1 MRSSP
6 RRPVEWR
13 VISSVRSS
21 VRLVVI
27 EPAAVDCPVVQE
39 SFVDGGELAA
49 RLFDEH
55 ADRLVGLACL
65 LLRDR
70 ADAEDVVQEAF
81 LRLQRH
87 SSTIQSAAR
96 EAAYLRSIVL
106 NLARS
111 RLRRRRLAMWKRP
124 PPLVAGAGTEEVV
137 ELRDEQRRIVDA
149 LRRLPARQR
158 ECLVLRY
165 YGDLPDSEIAETLGL
180 SVTSVRTHMQRGKAS
195 LGRGMGS

>member
-1 MRSSP
+1 
-6 RRPVEWR
+6 
-13 VISSVRSS
+13 
-21 VRLVVI
+21 
-27 EPAAVDCPVVQE
+27 
-39 SFVDGGELAA
+39 VDGGDLAA

-81 LRLQRH
+81 LRLQGHAR
-87 SSTIQSAAR
+87 SIDGAGR

-111 RLRRRRLAMWKRP
+111 RLRRRRLAAWKRP
-124 PPLVAGAGTEEVV
+124 PPVVAGAGPDEVV
-137 ELRDEQRRIVDA
+137 ELRDEQRRIVEA

-165 YGDLPDSEIAETLGL
+165 FGELSDGEIAETLGV
-180 SVTSVRTHMQRGKAS
+180 SVASVRTHVQRGKAS
-195 LGRGMGS
+195 LERGMGS